1 MFLDVLENF
10 QHFLHFEKWPESFLI
25 SMKQT

>member
-1 MFLDVLENF
+1 MFLDVLENL
-10 QHFLHFEKWPESFLI
+10 QHFLHFQKRPENFLI